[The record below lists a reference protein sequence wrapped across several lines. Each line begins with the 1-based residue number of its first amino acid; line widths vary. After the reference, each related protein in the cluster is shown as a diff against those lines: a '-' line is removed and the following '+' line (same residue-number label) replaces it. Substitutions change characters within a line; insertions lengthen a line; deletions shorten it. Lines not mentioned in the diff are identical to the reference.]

1 MVGHVAAGAR
11 YWRSQ
16 LHACYFYH
24 QKKAKSACLCLANLN
39 ESTFFVV
46 WKDLMV
52 TVQIQDGLMKTKK
65 RKENGLKKKLSEMN
79 FYFNH

>member
-39 ESTFFVV
+39 ESTFFCC
-46 WKDLMV
+46 LEGL
-52 TVQIQDGLMKTKK
+52 DGYGTDTRWADEDEKKK
-65 RKENGLKKKLSEMN
+65 RKWLEKET
-79 FYFNH
+79 